1 MAEYRVFLVQM
12 RSAIDQAQLEARSE
26 LLSEEKCEEEG
37 QAASAVKQ
45 HSFDPKE
52 QNSGVLALQASMP
65 LKFVRDATG
74 GGGEVVGAGV
84 LPEGAMPVGAMPVV
98 TTVAPEFS
106 SSEHLQRYV
115 EEDNAVVQP
124 CEEEGTAGE
133 KAGRGKNKGGGRGK
147 GKPRGRGKASVRV
160 PSPINDSS
168 TRK

>member
-1 MAEYRVFLVQM
+1 VFLVQM

-37 QAASAVKQ
+37 QAASAAKQ
-45 HSFDPKE
+45 HSVDPKE
-52 QNSGVLALQASMP
+52 LNGGVLALQASVP
-65 LKFVRDATG
+65 RTFARDATG
-74 GGGEVVGAGV
+74 GGGAGAGAGA
-84 LPEGAMPVGAMPVV
+84 GAMPAGAMPVV
-98 TTVAPEFS
+98 TTVAPDFS
-106 SSEHLQRYV
+106 SSELLQRYV
-115 EEDNAVVQP
+115 EEGNAVVQP

-147 GKPRGRGKASVRV
+147 GKSGGRGKASVRV